1 MSEPKLLRFPPET
14 LILREGEI
22 NTNMYKYAIY
32 DPAGLQQ
39 QTVEYT
45 MNRTV

>member
-1 MSEPKLLRFPPET
+1 MSEPKLLRFPLET
-14 LILREGEI
+14 LILREGEM

-32 DPAGLQQ
+32 NPAGLQQ
-39 QTVEYT
+39 QTMEYT